1 MDSTTTGRNND
12 GFSHARGTMSEH
24 PSQSS
29 LNILG
34 DRPPPYDSLMTS
46 FGFMPNDMMSLGMPL
61 NTNSTGGQSTD
72 ATVNRQ
78 ARVRYRGQASSR
90 LNHQI
95 PSHAESAESL
105 SNDVFSSDEVGNAER
120 RPAVNGVDVTDT
132 TEAPDQSNRGTIE
145 GRQIRRAHD
154 LQARQE
160 PQSEEN
166 LERESVHRALEAQ
179 GETVAREMNSSL
191 SLRNLNPSAERIS
204 DTETRAILQNSLV
217 RTSSRSAT
225 FDHSIHVRNIP
236 SQVTQVTYE
245 DETTAGFRTSRSSV
259 DHTGDVRDAELPHH
273 APLAATLSSNS
284 EDEVYFDVTQNPTQS
299 SPSVPGF
306 DATRIAVRYR
316 GQVDSNPVDSSTTHR
331 VVLRESENTARE
343 NVPNSNVHERT
354 IEGDVS
360 FNSVD
365 SPDFTEQT
373 TDSLNN
379 DATEAAGRIVV
390 MELEDASGNE
400 NGIAPQDFPSES
412 VVVDPHPD
420 TISVSSFE
428 VMSI

>member
-1 MDSTTTGRNND
+1 MNSTATGRNND
-12 GFSHARGTMSEH
+12 GFSHARGTISEH

-34 DRPPPYDSLMTS
+34 DRPPSYDSLMTS

-61 NTNSTGGQSTD
+61 DTNPTGGRSTD

-90 LNHQI
+90 FNHQI

-105 SNDVFSSDEVGNAER
+105 PNDVFSSDEVGNVAR
-120 RPAVNGVDVTDT
+120 QPAVNEVDVTDT
-132 TEAPDQSNRGTIE
+132 TQASDQSNRESIE

-191 SLRNLNPSAERIS
+191 SPRNLNPSAERIS
-204 DTETRAILQNSLV
+204 DTESRAILHNSPV
-217 RTSSRSAT
+217 MTSSSSTT

-245 DETTAGFRTSRSSV
+245 DETTADFRNSRSSV
-259 DHTGDVRDAELPHH
+259 DHSGDVHDAELPHH

-284 EDEVYFDVTQNPTQS
+284 EDELYFDVTQNPTQS
-299 SPSVPGF
+299 NPTVPGF
-306 DATRIAVRYR
+306 DTARIAVRYR
-316 GQVDSNPVDSSTTHR
+316 GQVDSSLRDSSTTHA
-331 VVLRESENTARE
+331 VLLRESEDTPRE
-343 NVPNSNVHERT
+343 NMLNSSVHERT
-354 IEGDVS
+354 IEGDLS
-360 FNSVD
+360 PNSND
-365 SPDFTEQT
+365 SPDLTEQR
-373 TDSLNN
+373 TDSLDN
-379 DATEAAGRIVV
+379 DATEAAGRNVV
-390 MELEDASGNE
+390 MELENVSE
-400 NGIAPQDFPSES
+400 NGIAPQDMPYEG
-412 VVVDPHPD
+412 VVVDPHPE
-420 TISVSSFE
+420 TISVSSIE